1 MSHCKEHVSYLLV
14 HLSLENKICH
24 SVEGIWMLTLKPGGG
39 VREERQEAEKYGYCH
54 SPREI

>member
-1 MSHCKEHVSYLLV
+1 MSYLLV